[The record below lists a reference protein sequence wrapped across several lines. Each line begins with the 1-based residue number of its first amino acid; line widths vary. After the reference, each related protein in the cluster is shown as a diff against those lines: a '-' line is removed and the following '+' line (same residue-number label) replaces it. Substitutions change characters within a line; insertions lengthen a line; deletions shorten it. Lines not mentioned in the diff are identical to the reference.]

1 MQRIISQAI
10 GNLCIV
16 WYNGS
21 IKINGGLTMSNSE
34 TIRARDQIPQEDTW
48 ALEDLYPSDESW
60 EQALSALTARQAE
73 AAAFAGKLGESG
85 ETLCAFLHLVEDVD
99 GQSELLAN
107 YAMRKADQDTRNATY
122 QAMVGK
128 LMGVLTAV
136 GAAFSFATP
145 EIMAIP
151 EEALEGFYKAAP
163 GLERYRRYL
172 NNERRRKAHTL
183 SAAEERLLAAA
194 GEMANAPDTVFGAF
208 LNADMR
214 YPDAM
219 DSEGKPHALSQSTFV
234 PLEESGD
241 RALRKSAYEN
251 LYNTLGG
258 MRNTAAGLLDAQN
271 KQQKF
276 FAEARKYG
284 SAREAAMDRTNVP
297 VSVYDNL
304 IEAVHQ
310 NMDKMHRYVRLRKK
324 LLGVEELHFY
334 DVYTPLLKDEPA
346 KIPFAQAKQTVY
358 DALYPLGDGYRAIL
372 KEGFE
377 NRWIDVYE
385 NQGKRGGAYSA
396 GTKVHPF
403 VLLNYSGS
411 LDSQFTLAHEMGHA
425 LHSYLSNKHQNQI
438 DSDYVIFVAEVASTC
453 NEALLM
459 EYLLKKTTD
468 KKERVFLIN
477 HFLDQF
483 KGTIYRQTMFAEFEK
498 FMGAAV
504 DAGQTLTADMLCAE
518 YARLCKLYYGEDMV
532 VDDQIAMEWARI
544 PHFYYNYY
552 VFQYATGY
560 SAAIALS
567 RRILREGENAVK
579 DYLGFLSGGCSKS
592 PIDLLKGAGVDMTSP
607 APVNDALQL
616 FGELLDEME
625 SLMAE

>member
-1 MQRIISQAI
+1 M
-10 GNLCIV
+10 
-16 WYNGS
+16 
-21 IKINGGLTMSNSE
+21 
-34 TIRARDQIPQEDTW
+34 
-48 ALEDLYPSDESW
+48 
-60 EQALSALTARQAE
+60 
-73 AAAFAGKLGESG
+73 
-85 ETLCAFLHLVEDVD
+85 
-99 GQSELLAN
+99 ELLAN

-128 LMGVLTAV
+128 LMGALTGV
-136 GAAFSFATP
+136 SAAFSFDTP

-151 EEALEGFYKAAP
+151 KETLEDFYQACP
-163 GLERYRRYL
+163 DLERYRRYL

-194 GEMANAPDTVFGAF
+194 GEMANAPDTVFGSF

-214 YPDAM
+214 YPDAV

-324 LLGVEELHFY
+324 LLGVDELHFY

-346 KIPFAQAKQTVY
+346 RIPFAQAKQTVY

-396 GTKVHPF
+396 GTKVHPY

-425 LHSYLSNKHQNQI
+425 LHSYLSNKHQNPI

-504 DAGQTLTADMLCAE
+504 DAGQTLTADMLSAE
-518 YARLCKLYYGEDMV
+518 YARLCKLYYGDDMV
-532 VDDQIAMEWARI
+532 VDEQIAMEWARI

-567 RRILREGENAVK
+567 RRILREGESAVK

-607 APVNDALQL
+607 APVNDALKL

>member
-1 MQRIISQAI
+1 MAAKLRKREEIPAQYKWDLSHIYPDDAAWEAALADVLASAKKFAAWESKVAENPRQAI
-10 GNLCIV
+10 REYFDLNQQAEPVFSYAFLRGETDNGDSVAQGLRARASQMGVQLSTAMSFFEPELLSLDDALLAEIAADPAMADYDAFLRNLIRQKPHTLPAEQEKLLAMMGQVAQAPNHIFGMLTDVDMSFPPVQMPDGTTAELTEGTYSQFIRSEDRDVRKSAFDGIMNTYGSFGNTIAAT
-16 WYNGS
+16 YNGS
-21 IKINGGLTMSNSE
+21 VQNDVFQA
-34 TIRARDQIPQEDTW
+34 RARHY
-48 ALEDLYPSDESW
+48 A
-60 EQALSALTARQAE
+60 TAR
-73 AAAFAGKLGESG
+73 
-85 ETLCAFLHLVEDVD
+85 
-99 GQSELLAN
+99 
-107 YAMRKADQDTRNATY
+107 
-122 QAMVGK
+122 
-128 LMGVLTAV
+128 
-136 GAAFSFATP
+136 
-145 EIMAIP
+145 
-151 EEALEGFYKAAP
+151 
-163 GLERYRRYL
+163 
-172 NNERRRKAHTL
+172 
-183 SAAEERLLAAA
+183 
-194 GEMANAPDTVFGAF
+194 
-208 LNADMR
+208 
-214 YPDAM
+214 DARM
-219 DSEGKPHALSQSTFV
+219 E
-234 PLEESGD
+234 PLEIP
-241 RALRKSAYEN
+241 
-251 LYNTLGG
+251 T
-258 MRNTAAGLLDAQN
+258 
-271 KQQKF
+271 
-276 FAEARKYG
+276 
-284 SAREAAMDRTNVP
+284 
-297 VSVYDNL
+297 SVYDNL
-304 IEAVHQ
+304 ISEVHAAIPVL
-310 NMDKMHRYVRLRKK
+310 NEYLALRKA
-324 LLGVEELHFY
+324 LMGLDELHMY
-334 DVYTPLLKDEPA
+334 DLYTPMVKDFHMELSYDKAFDLVLEGLKPMGEDYLA
-346 KIPFAQAKQTVY
+346 KLREARV
-358 DALYPLGDGYRAIL
+358 GG
-372 KEGFE
+372 
-377 NRWIDVYE
+377 WIDVYPSK
-385 NQGKRGGAYSA
+385 GKSSGAFSS
-396 GTKVHPF
+396 GNLRDVHPY
-403 VLLNYSGS
+403 VLLNHKNN
-411 LDSQFTLAHEMGHA
+411 LDCQFTLAHEMGHA

-567 RRILREGENAVK
+567 RRILREGESAVK